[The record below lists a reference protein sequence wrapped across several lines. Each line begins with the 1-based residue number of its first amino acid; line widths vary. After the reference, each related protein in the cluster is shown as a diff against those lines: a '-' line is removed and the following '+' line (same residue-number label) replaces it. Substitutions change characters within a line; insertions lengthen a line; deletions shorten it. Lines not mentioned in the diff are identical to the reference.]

1 MSESIRTRYAAHRRV
16 VSFIS
21 RSVCLLAALLGW
33 LVVTGISCHFLMTA
47 RPHATVDP
55 STGDPI
61 LIRNSF
67 EFGAIGSSSVLSI
80 PVNDYTKI
88 LVAGV
93 FLAATLGFAFFAYVL
108 FGQKKD

>member
-1 MSESIRTRYAAHRRV
+1 MALFVVRV
-16 VSFIS
+16 GCF
-21 RSVCLLAALLGW
+21 LAGLIGW

-47 RPHATVDP
+47 RPHATVNP

-61 LIRNSF
+61 LYRNTF
-67 EFGAIGSSSVLSI
+67 EFGAIGSSSLLSI